1 MPAALLVVVA
11 LGQLALAHTTGLSP
25 WKGGG
30 FGMFASLDARPFR
43 YVRVFVEAPERSEE
57 LAIPASLEALAA
69 SAEILPGDR
78 QLERLARGVVARER
92 RHQRPVVN
100 GRIEVW
106 RAEYAPGVARA
117 AGCACCARTPSMRL
131 RSWVVPHGPT
141 DAIDIALRLTL
152 IVLLLRPMG
161 PWYVA
166 AFVLLLAVVGLIS
179 VPAQRAPATWL
190 VLAAL
195 IATHLVVDW
204 PLPDNHLY
212 LLAYWCL
219 GVGIALRLGDPSRAL
234 ARTGRQLLGLV
245 FVFAVVWKAALS
257 PDYRDGRFF
266 AVTLLTDERFADAV
280 QLVGGLSRSA
290 AEGKPRVPAAPAGGR
305 RVAGAAAHSTRRRA
319 SGGWFGPPPGAGS
332 CWNPASRC
340 SGWRRSGDPRC
351 CSCGTASCSR
361 SAWPRMRSRLSRDS
375 GGSCW

>member
-1 MPAALLVVVA
+1 
-11 LGQLALAHTTGLSP
+11 
-25 WKGGG
+25 
-30 FGMFASLDARPFR
+30 
-43 YVRVFVEAPERSEE
+43 
-57 LAIPASLEALAA
+57 
-69 SAEILPGDR
+69 
-78 QLERLARGVVARER
+78 
-92 RHQRPVVN
+92 
-100 GRIEVW
+100 
-106 RAEYAPGVARA
+106 
-117 AGCACCARTPSMRL
+117 MRL

-166 AFVLLLAVVGLIS
+166 AFVLLLAVVGLVS
-179 VPAQRAPATWL
+179 VPVQRAPATWL

-219 GVGIALRLGDPSRAL
+219 GVGIALRLGEPSRAL

-280 QLVGGLSRSA
+280 QLVGGLSKSELKESREYLQPLPEGAELLDPPTLHATPRFWWMVRAATWGGLLLESCVALLWLAPIRRPALLLLRHGVVLAFCLATYAFAPVAGFGWLLLVMGLATTAADQRGVRSA
-290 AEGKPRVPAAPAGGR
+290 YVIAYCVVLLYAEIPWAGLVVDGLM
-305 RVAGAAAHSTRRRA
+305 
-319 SGGWFGPPPGAGS
+319 P
-332 CWNPASRC
+332 
-340 SGWRRSGDPRC
+340 
-351 CSCGTASCSR
+351 
-361 SAWPRMRSRLSRDS
+361 
-375 GGSCW
+375 

>member
-1 MPAALLVVVA
+1 
-11 LGQLALAHTTGLSP
+11 
-25 WKGGG
+25 
-30 FGMFASLDARPFR
+30 
-43 YVRVFVEAPERSEE
+43 
-57 LAIPASLEALAA
+57 
-69 SAEILPGDR
+69 
-78 QLERLARGVVARER
+78 
-92 RHQRPVVN
+92 
-100 GRIEVW
+100 
-106 RAEYAPGVARA
+106 
-117 AGCACCARTPSMRL
+117 MRL

-166 AFVLLLAVVGLIS
+166 AFVLLLAVVGLVS
-179 VPAQRAPATWL
+179 VPVQRAPATWL

-219 GVGIALRLGDPSRAL
+219 GVGIALRLSEPSRAL

-266 AVTLLTDERFADAV
+266 AVTLLTDDRFADAV
-280 QLVGGLSRSA
+280 QLVGGLTRAELRESREYLQPLSEGAELLDPPALHATPRFWWMVRA
-290 AEGKPRVPAAPAGGR
+290 ATWGGLLLEALVALLWLAPIRRPALLLVRHGVVLAFCLATYAFAP
-305 RVAGAAAHSTRRRA
+305 VAGFGWLLLVMGMATTAADQRGLRTAYVIA
-319 SGGWFGPPPGAGS
+319 YCVVLLYAEIPWAGLVVDGLM
-332 CWNPASRC
+332 P
-340 SGWRRSGDPRC
+340 
-351 CSCGTASCSR
+351 
-361 SAWPRMRSRLSRDS
+361 
-375 GGSCW
+375 

>member
-1 MPAALLVVVA
+1 
-11 LGQLALAHTTGLSP
+11 
-25 WKGGG
+25 
-30 FGMFASLDARPFR
+30 
-43 YVRVFVEAPERSEE
+43 
-57 LAIPASLEALAA
+57 
-69 SAEILPGDR
+69 
-78 QLERLARGVVARER
+78 
-92 RHQRPVVN
+92 
-100 GRIEVW
+100 
-106 RAEYAPGVARA
+106 
-117 AGCACCARTPSMRL
+117 MRL
-131 RSWVVPHGPT
+131 RSWVVPPGPT

-166 AFVLLLAVVGLIS
+166 AFVLLLAVVGLVS
-179 VPAQRAPATWL
+179 VPVQRAPATWL

-219 GVGIALRLGDPSRAL
+219 GVGIALRLGEPARAL

-280 QLVGGLSRSA
+280 QLVGGLTRAELRESREYLQPLSEGAELLDPPTLHATPRFWWMVRA
-290 AEGKPRVPAAPAGGR
+290 ATWGGLLLEALVALLWLAPIRRPALLLVRHGVVLAFCMATYAFAP
-305 RVAGAAAHSTRRRA
+305 VAGFGWLLLVMGMATTAADQRGLRTAYVIA
-319 SGGWFGPPPGAGS
+319 YCVVLLYAEIPWAGLVVDGLM
-332 CWNPASRC
+332 P
-340 SGWRRSGDPRC
+340 
-351 CSCGTASCSR
+351 
-361 SAWPRMRSRLSRDS
+361 
-375 GGSCW
+375 

>member
-1 MPAALLVVVA
+1 
-11 LGQLALAHTTGLSP
+11 
-25 WKGGG
+25 
-30 FGMFASLDARPFR
+30 
-43 YVRVFVEAPERSEE
+43 
-57 LAIPASLEALAA
+57 
-69 SAEILPGDR
+69 
-78 QLERLARGVVARER
+78 
-92 RHQRPVVN
+92 
-100 GRIEVW
+100 
-106 RAEYAPGVARA
+106 
-117 AGCACCARTPSMRL
+117 MRL
-131 RSWVVPHGPT
+131 RNWVVPHGPT

-166 AFVLLLAVVGLIS
+166 AFVLLLAVVGLVS
-179 VPAQRAPATWL
+179 VPVQRAPATWL

-219 GVGIALRLGDPSRAL
+219 GVGIALRLGEPARAL

-280 QLVGGLSRSA
+280 QLVGGLTRAELRESREYLQPLSEGAELLDPPTLHATPRFWWMVRA
-290 AEGKPRVPAAPAGGR
+290 ATWGGLLLEALVALLWLAPI
-305 RVAGAAAHSTRRRA
+305 RRRA
-319 SGGWFGPPPGAGS
+319 LLLVRHGVVLAFCMATYAFAPVAGFGWLLLVMGMATTAADQRGLRTAYVIAYCVVLLYAEIPWAGLVVDGLM
-332 CWNPASRC
+332 P
-340 SGWRRSGDPRC
+340 
-351 CSCGTASCSR
+351 
-361 SAWPRMRSRLSRDS
+361 
-375 GGSCW
+375 